1 MHPTRTKRHRLAAT
15 IAVAVIAVLTA
26 CTEPDPGPT
35 ATAPDPTPTTT
46 TPPPPTESP
55 TDTEDPAETEARA
68 AILDAYQTYWNVS
81 VAALADPNAPMPE
94 DFDLFI
100 VDKARAGLG
109 ESVLWAQQ
117 NKVVMVGAPVVDPEI
132 AELTLTPDPAAHIVD
147 CVDSTDWVMTL
158 ASTGDPASSAPPENT
173 RVTADAW
180 AVIFDGRW
188 VIREVTLNRD
198 EPC

>member
-1 MHPTRTKRHRLAAT
+1 MHPTRTNRIRLAAT
-15 IAVAVIAVLTA
+15 TAVAVIAVLTA
-26 CTEPDPGPT
+26 CTEPEPGPT
-35 ATAPDPTPTTT
+35 VTPTDPAPTSTAPA
-46 TPPPPTESP
+46 PPESP
-55 TDTEDPAETEARA
+55 AETEDPAVAEARDQA
-68 AILDAYQTYWNVS
+68 LAAYQTYWDVS

-94 DFDLFI
+94 DFDLYI

-117 NKVVMVGAPVVDPEI
+117 NKVVMTGAPVTDPEVV
-132 AELTLTPDPAAHIVD
+132 ELALAPEASAHIVD
-147 CVDSTDWVMTL
+147 CIDSTDWVMTL
-158 ASTGDPASSAPPENT
+158 ASTGDPASSTPAENT

-198 EPC
+198 QPC